1 MALKPQQAPEPQAPF
16 DFDGKAV
23 LVTGASRGIGKAL
36 AVALGGLG
44 ARVACA
50 ARANR
55 QRRFKLAGT
64 VEETAEAV
72 SAAGGEGLAVPCDLT
87 DDEDAAAAVEVAA
100 AKFGRLDVLVNN
112 AAVSFGGDLNIDLKR
127 YDIMMRINVRA
138 PLLLTRLARV
148 HLANAPDGGR
158 ILNIGSVTAT
168 GYFPTMMTYGMS
180 KLALEHLT
188 VTTAAVLAEHDIAVN
203 CYRIDTRVAS
213 EGYVMNTPEEDH
225 SCWADT
231 ETAADGAVWIL
242 RQPKDFTGRIVNMLD
257 LESRVPSIGK
267 GGHQPFAPLG
277 DWTLNAAERS

>member
-1 MALKPQQAPEPQAPF
+1 MALEPQQALEPQASF

-36 AVALGGLG
+36 AVVLGGLG

-87 DDEDAAAAVEVAA
+87 DDGDAAAAVEVAA

-112 AAVSFGGDLNIDLKR
+112 AAVSFGGDLNIDLKH

-180 KLALEHLT
+180 KSALEHLT
-188 VTTAAVLAEHDIAVN
+188 LSSAAVLAEYGIAVN
-203 CYRIDTRVAS
+203 CYRIDTQVAS

-225 SCWADT
+225 SSWADPA
-231 ETAADGAVWIL
+231 TAAAGALWVL
-242 RQPKDFTGRIVNMLD
+242 QQPTEFTGQIVNMLD
-257 LESRVPSIGK
+257 LANQVPAIGRV
-267 GGHQPFAPLG
+267 GHQRFEPP
-277 DWTLNAAERS
+277 N